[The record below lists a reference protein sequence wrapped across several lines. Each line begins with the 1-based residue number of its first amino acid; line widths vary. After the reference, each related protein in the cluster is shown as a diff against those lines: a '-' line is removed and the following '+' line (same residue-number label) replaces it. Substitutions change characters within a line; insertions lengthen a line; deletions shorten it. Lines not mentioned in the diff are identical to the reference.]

1 MPYPVRLPHRSG
13 RNLLEP
19 AKVPDTVKLGAAPRL
34 VAKDKR
40 YPSDLTDAQW
50 ELIEPLVP
58 TPQGRVAS
66 GDAFAAPD
74 RGLGP

>member
-1 MPYPVRLPHRSG
+1 
-13 RNLLEP
+13 
-19 AKVPDTVKLGAAPRL
+19 

-50 ELIEPLVP
+50 ERIE
-58 TPQGRVAS
+58 PQGRVAS

-74 RGLGP
+74 RGLGVTNAYSQVAGMHV

>member
-1 MPYPVRLPHRSG
+1 
-13 RNLLEP
+13 
-19 AKVPDTVKLGAAPRL
+19 
-34 VAKDKR
+34 VAKNKG
-40 YPSDLTDAQW
+40 YPSDLTEAQW

-58 TPQGRVAS
+58 TPHGGRPS